1 MKIKI
6 TDEQYALLLRAVGS
20 EKSRLNQGGF
30 YASAHLVSDLL
41 ATLKNNVERE
51 VTTNGSRT
59 IR

>member
-1 MKIKI
+1 MKIEIK
-6 TDEQYALLLRAVGS
+6 DDQYYLLLRAVGN
-20 EKSRLNQGGF
+20 EKARLNQGGF
-30 YASAHLVSDLL
+30 FTSAHLVSDLL